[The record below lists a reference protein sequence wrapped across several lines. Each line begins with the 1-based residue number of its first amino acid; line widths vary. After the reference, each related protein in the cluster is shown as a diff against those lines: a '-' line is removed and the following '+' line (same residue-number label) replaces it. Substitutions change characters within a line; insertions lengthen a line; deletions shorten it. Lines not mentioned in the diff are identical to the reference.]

1 MDRFSDETKL
11 YSGGDTS
18 PVNRT
23 RKQIK
28 KETQSDD
35 NDILSNTSLQRVMR
49 KNRELQKEII
59 NKNNE
64 IKRLK
69 KELSRLK

>member
-1 MDRFSDETKL
+1 MDRFGGGESTL
-11 YSGGDTS
+11 YGSGDTS
-18 PVNRT
+18 PVNKT

-49 KNRELQKEII
+49 KNRELQRKIERLEREI
-59 NKNNE
+59 E
-64 IKRLK
+64 RLK
-69 KELSRLK
+69 K

>member
-1 MDRFSDETKL
+1 MDRFRGGESTL
-11 YSGGDTS
+11 YGGGDSS
-18 PVNRT
+18 PVNKT

-49 KNRELQKEII
+49 KNRELQQKIERLEREI
-59 NKNNE
+59 E
-64 IKRLK
+64 QLK
-69 KELSRLK
+69 K

>member
-1 MDRFSDETKL
+1 MDRFGGGEATL
-11 YSGGDTS
+11 YGGGDTS
-18 PVNRT
+18 PVNKT

-49 KNRELQKEII
+49 KNRELQRKIQQLEREI
-59 NKNNE
+59 E
-64 IKRLK
+64 RLK
-69 KELSRLK
+69 K

>member
-1 MDRFSDETKL
+1 MDRFRGGESTL
-11 YSGGDTS
+11 YGGGDTS
-18 PVNRT
+18 PVNKT

-49 KNRELQKEII
+49 KNRELQRKINQLEREI
-59 NKNNE
+59 E
-64 IKRLK
+64 RLK
-69 KELSRLK
+69 K

>member
-1 MDRFSDETKL
+1 MDRFRGSESTL
-11 YSGGDTS
+11 YGGGDTS
-18 PVNRT
+18 PVNKT

-49 KNRELQKEII
+49 KNRELQRKIQQLEREIQ
-59 NKNNE
+59 
-64 IKRLK
+64 RLK
-69 KELSRLK
+69 K

>member
-1 MDRFSDETKL
+1 MDRFGGGESTL
-11 YSGGDTS
+11 YGGGDTS
-18 PVNRT
+18 PVNKT

-49 KNRELQKEII
+49 KNRELQRKIQQLEREI
-59 NKNNE
+59 E
-64 IKRLK
+64 RLK
-69 KELSRLK
+69 K

>member
-1 MDRFSDETKL
+1 MDRFRGGESTL
-11 YSGGDTS
+11 YGGGDTS
-18 PVNRT
+18 PVNKT

-49 KNRELQKEII
+49 KNRELQTKIERLEREI
-59 NKNNE
+59 E
-64 IKRLK
+64 RLK
-69 KELSRLK
+69 K

>member
-1 MDRFSDETKL
+1 MDRFRFRGGESTL
-11 YSGGDTS
+11 YGGGDTS
-18 PVNRT
+18 PVNKT

-49 KNRELQKEII
+49 KNRELQRKIERLEREI
-59 NKNNE
+59 E
-64 IKRLK
+64 RLK
-69 KELSRLK
+69 K